1 MRASNGPE
9 FGSVPEPVKMAPSPS
24 ATQMAAARPTA
35 RTITALAGLASVAGP
50 APVAGRSA
58 PAATAARATA
68 SRTEAVSPR
77 WPSAPAQRL
86 RSPASQPG

>member
-35 RTITALAGLASVAGP
+35 RPITAWAGLAAVAGQN
-50 APVAGRSA
+50 A

-77 WPSAPAQRL
+77 WPSALAQCL
-86 RSPASQPG
+86 SSPASQPG